1 MHLISSP
8 LTLLYLQ
15 IDLYGTVVHI
25 ASITI
30 TVFYLSIILC
40 VQKKKKRKKI
50 LPFEIMGFFFLL

>member
-1 MHLISSP
+1 MHLISS

-40 VQKKKKRKKI
+40 VQKKKKKEN
-50 LPFEIMGFFFLL
+50 LAL